1 MIMVVLM
8 IKMMMMMM
16 MMMMTVTVIVSRLS
30 RCLTIARGKRGT
42 ALSLMHLREFV
53 FLTLEA
59 LRGGGGERSN

>member
-1 MIMVVLM
+1 MIMVILM

-16 MMMMTVTVIVSRLS
+16 MMTMTLIVSRLS
-30 RCLTIARGKRGT
+30 RCSTIARGKIGT

-59 LRGGGGERSN
+59 LRGGGGSN